1 MLGKTTDQRKLEII
15 HLFEMGQITEET
27 YFKRLDEIAPPDA
40 DGIDPDAEQKYIDRV
55 MEERDEWANQEYEAS
70 LDQRAEPFDRDFRGG
85 V

>member
-1 MLGKTTDQRKLEII
+1 MVERTVSERKLEVEQ
-15 HLFEMGQITEET
+15 LYSMGLITEKT